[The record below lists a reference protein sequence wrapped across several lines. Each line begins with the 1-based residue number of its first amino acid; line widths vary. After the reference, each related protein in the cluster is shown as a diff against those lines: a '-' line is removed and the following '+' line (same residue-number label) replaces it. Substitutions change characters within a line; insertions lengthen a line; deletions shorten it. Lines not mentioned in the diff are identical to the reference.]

1 MPQRYANIK
10 INSYFWC
17 AFYTQ
22 KIFRAMAKDLFERIQ
37 KNKGPLGKW
46 ASQAEGYYVFPKLEG
61 PLANRMTFHGK
72 EVINWSINDYL
83 GLANH
88 PEVRKVD
95 AEAAAEYGSAY
106 PMGARMMSGHTT
118 FHEQLEQ
125 ELAAFVGKES
135 AYLLNFG
142 YQGMVSTI
150 DALVSKNDVIVY
162 DVDSHACIIDGV
174 RLHMGKRFTYKHNDI
189 ESLEKNLE
197 RATNMAET
205 TGGGILVITEGV
217 FGMRGQQGKLKEIV
231 ALKGKYNFRLLVDD
245 AHGFGTLGKTGAG
258 AGEEQQCQDGI
269 DVYFSTFAKSMA
281 SIGAFVAADKDIIDF
296 LKYNLRSQMFA
307 KSLPML
313 LVKGALKRLDMLRTM
328 PELKDKLW
336 ENVNALQNGLKERG
350 FNIGDTN
357 TCVTP
362 VYLEGSIPEAMVMVN
377 DLRENYSIFLSIVV
391 YPVIPKGIILLRMIP
406 TATHTLQDIN
416 ETLHAYEAIRE
427 KLENGTYKKIA
438 AETTVDVSAE

>member
-1 MPQRYANIK
+1 
-10 INSYFWC
+10 
-17 AFYTQ
+17 
-22 KIFRAMAKDLFERIQ
+22 
-37 KNKGPLGKW
+37 
-46 ASQAEGYYVFPKLEG
+46 
-61 PLANRMTFHGK
+61 
-72 EVINWSINDYL
+72 
-83 GLANH
+83 
-88 PEVRKVD
+88 
-95 AEAAAEYGSAY
+95 
-106 PMGARMMSGHTT
+106 MGARMMSGHTDM
-118 FHEQLEQ
+118 HEQLQ
-125 ELAAFVGKES
+125 NELASFVGKEA

-150 DALVSKNDVIVY
+150 DALVTKNDVIVY
-162 DVDSHACIIDGV
+162 DVDSHGCIIDGV

-231 ALKGKYNFRLLVDD
+231 ALKEKYNFRLLVDD

-258 AGEEQQCQDGI
+258 AGEEQGVQDGI

-281 SIGAFVAADKDIIDF
+281 SIGAFIAGEKDIIDY

-307 KSLPML
+307 KSLPMIF
-313 LVKGALKRLDMLRTM
+313 VKGALKRLEMLRTM

-336 ENVNALQNGLKERG
+336 ENVNALQNGLKSRG

-362 VYLEGSIPEAMVMVN
+362 VYLEGSIPEAMIMVN
-377 DLRENYSIFLSIVV
+377 DLRENYRIFLSIVV

-406 TATHTLQDIN
+406 TASHTLQDIE
-416 ETLHAYEAIRE
+416 ETLEAFSAIRI
-427 KLENGTYKKIA
+427 KLENGTYKEL
-438 AETTVDVSAE
+438 AEASVVDME